1 MNSRPNSRVCRV
13 KGAQSF
19 RAASLRPASVALS
32 RARRSKPG
40 HAELV
45 RSTYT
50 LPSVQGVKTGDL
62 VPSEARPGVV
72 SSSVVR
78 IALRVPSRENHG
90 DLPSQQRAMSDL
102 GAPGGTRPIPNGSK
116 CHARA
121 RTTRDPA
128 ALRPVP
134 SRTRPLA
141 RKPARARF
149 RKRHLTSRASP
160 SFPPSAHRRP
170 RDERRDERP
179 REPLVTT
186 GRRFRERYVPNASR
200 DALPATSIDRAP
212 SPARSARVLPCPLAH
227 SPPFRPTKIPLAT
240 RPQARLSRP
249 SGSEVSP
256 APSAA
261 RTRKPR
267 RKRYVATLPSS
278 SHASPRT
285 FAPKQISPLA
295 DDPRAARPEDEF

>member
-1 MNSRPNSRVCRV
+1 M

-149 RKRHLTSRASP
+149 RKRHLTSRLSVLSA
-160 SFPPSAHRRP
+160 FRPPQAPRR
-170 RDERRDERP
+170 
-179 REPLVTT
+179 T
-186 GRRFRERYVPNASR
+186 SR
-200 DALPATSIDRAP
+200 RAP
-212 SPARSARVLPCPLAH
+212 SRTSRYDRPAFPGTVRPKRVA
-227 SPPFRPTKIPLAT
+227 
-240 RPQARLSRP
+240 
-249 SGSEVSP
+249 
-256 APSAA
+256 
-261 RTRKPR
+261 
-267 RKRYVATLPSS
+267 
-278 SHASPRT
+278 
-285 FAPKQISPLA
+285 
-295 DDPRAARPEDEF
+295 